1 MEESN
6 KMDFLNSLEG
16 TVTKSG
22 GMVTF
27 VAEDLE
33 NKLKQ
38 TSPTTPVRPLERFVL
53 DANLLNDLEYE
64 AKNIAMSVDTL
75 TETLS
80 GVLHSMSAL
89 TVECLEIY
97 RDVVCK
103 TCDSIDANIKS
114 MYQVMAKC
122 EELSKEMEPIY
133 KLAQQVKDIKHIL
146 DLFENAVN

>member
-1 MEESN
+1 
-6 KMDFLNSLEG
+6 MDFLNGLEG
-16 TVTKSG
+16 IVTKNG
-22 GMVTF
+22 DMVTF

-33 NKLKQ
+33 SKLKQ
-38 TSPTTPVRPLERFVL
+38 TSPTLPVRPLGRFVL
-53 DANLLNDLEYE
+53 DANLLNELEFE
-64 AKNIAMSVDTL
+64 ARNIAASVDTL

-89 TVECLEIY
+89 TVEYLEIY

-114 MYQVMAKC
+114 MYQLMAKC

>member
-1 MEESN
+1 
-6 KMDFLNSLEG
+6 MDFLNNLEG
-16 TVTKSG
+16 IVTKNG
-22 GMVTF
+22 DMVTF
-27 VAEDLE
+27 IAEDLE

-38 TSPTTPVRPLERFVL
+38 TSPTMPTRPLGRFVL
-53 DANLLNDLEYE
+53 DANLLNDLEFE
-64 AKNIAMSVDTL
+64 ARNIAASVDTL
-75 TETLS
+75 SESLS

-89 TVECLEIY
+89 TVDCLEIY

-114 MYQVMAKC
+114 MYQLMAKC
-122 EELSKEMEPIY
+122 EEVSKEMEPIY

>member
-1 MEESN
+1 
-6 KMDFLNSLEG
+6 MDFLNNLEG
-16 TVTKSG
+16 IVTKNG
-22 GMVTF
+22 DMVTF
-27 VAEDLE
+27 IAEDLE

-38 TSPTTPVRPLERFVL
+38 TSPTMPTRPLGRFVL
-53 DANLLNDLEYE
+53 DVNLLNDLEFE
-64 AKNIAMSVDTL
+64 ARNIAASVDTL
-75 TETLS
+75 SESLS

-89 TVECLEIY
+89 TVDCLEIY

-114 MYQVMAKC
+114 MYQLMAKC
-122 EELSKEMEPIY
+122 EEVSKEMEPIY

>member
-6 KMDFLNSLEG
+6 KMDFLNNLEG
-16 TVTKSG
+16 IVTKNG
-22 GMVTF
+22 DMVTF

-38 TSPTTPVRPLERFVL
+38 TSPTMPVRPLGRFVL
-53 DANLLNDLEYE
+53 GANLLNDLEFE
-64 AKNIAMSVDTL
+64 ARNIAASVDSL

-114 MYQVMAKC
+114 MYQLMAKC

>member
-1 MEESN
+1 
-6 KMDFLNSLEG
+6 MDFLYNLEG
-16 TVTKSG
+16 IVTKNG
-22 GMVTF
+22 DMVTF

-38 TSPTTPVRPLERFVL
+38 TSPTTPIRPLGRFVL
-53 DANLLNDLEYE
+53 DANLLNDLEFE
-64 AKNIAMSVDTL
+64 ARNIAASVDTL

-114 MYQVMAKC
+114 MYQLMAKC

-133 KLAQQVKDIKHIL
+133 KLAQQLKDIKHIL

>member
-1 MEESN
+1 MAEPN
-6 KMDFLNSLEG
+6 KMDFLNNLKG
-16 TVTKSG
+16 TVTKNKD
-22 GMVTF
+22 MVTF
-27 VAEDLE
+27 VVEDLE

-38 TSPTTPVRPLERFVL
+38 SSPTMPVRPLGRFVL
-53 DANLLNDLEYE
+53 DVNLLNDLEFE
-64 AKNIAMSVDTL
+64 ARNIAASVDTL

-114 MYQVMAKC
+114 MYQLMAKC
-122 EELSKEMEPIY
+122 EELSKEMELIS
-133 KLAQQVKDIKHIL
+133 KLAQRVKDIKHIL
-146 DLFENAVN
+146 DLFENTVN

>member
-6 KMDFLNSLEG
+6 KMNFLNNLEG

-22 GMVTF
+22 DMVTF

-38 TSPTTPVRPLERFVL
+38 TSPTVPVIPLGRFVL
-53 DANLLNDLEYE
+53 DTNLLNDLEFE
-64 AKNIAMSVDTL
+64 ARNIAASVDSL

-114 MYQVMAKC
+114 MYQLMAKC

>member
-6 KMDFLNSLEG
+6 KMEYLNNLEG
-16 TVTKSG
+16 IITKNSE
-22 GMVTF
+22 MVTF
-27 VAEDLE
+27 VAEDME
-33 NKLKQ
+33 SKLKQ
-38 TSPTTPVRPLERFVL
+38 LSPTMSIKPLGTFFM
-53 DANLLNDLEYE
+53 DANLLNDLEFE
-64 AKNIAMSVDTL
+64 ARNIAASVDTL
-75 TETLS
+75 SETLS

-114 MYQVMAKC
+114 MYQLMAKC
-122 EELSKEMEPIY
+122 EELSKEIEPIY

-146 DLFENAVN
+146 DLFENAIN

>member
-1 MEESN
+1 
-6 KMDFLNSLEG
+6 MDFLNNLEG
-16 TVTKSG
+16 TVTKNG
-22 GMVTF
+22 DMVTF

-38 TSPTTPVRPLERFVL
+38 TSPSMPVRPLGRFVL
-53 DANLLNDLEYE
+53 DVNLLNDLEFE
-64 AKNIAMSVDTL
+64 ARNIAASVDTL

-80 GVLHSMSAL
+80 GVLHNMSAL

-114 MYQVMAKC
+114 MYQLMAKC

-133 KLAQQVKDIKHIL
+133 KLVQQVKDIKHIL

>member
-1 MEESN
+1 ME
-6 KMDFLNSLEG
+6 FLNNLEG
-16 TVTKSG
+16 IVTKKG
-22 GMVTF
+22 DMVTF

-33 NKLKQ
+33 IKLKQ
-38 TSPTTPVRPLERFVL
+38 TSPTMPIRPLGRFVL
-53 DANLLNDLEYE
+53 DANLLNDLEFE
-64 AKNIAMSVDTL
+64 ARNIATSVDTL

-114 MYQVMAKC
+114 MYQLMAKC
-122 EELSKEMEPIY
+122 EEISKEMEPIY
-133 KLAQQVKDIKHIL
+133 KLTQQVKDIKHIL

>member
-38 TSPTTPVRPLERFVL
+38 TSPTTPVRPLGRFVL
-53 DANLLNDLEYE
+53 DANLLNDLEFE
-64 AKNIAMSVDTL
+64 ARNIAASVDTL
-75 TETLS
+75 SETLS

-114 MYQVMAKC
+114 MYQLMAKC

-146 DLFENAVN
+146 DLFENAIN

>member
-1 MEESN
+1 MEEAET
-6 KMDFLNSLEG
+6 MDFLNNLGG

-22 GMVTF
+22 NMVTF

-33 NKLKQ
+33 SKLKQ
-38 TSPTTPVRPLERFVL
+38 TSPTTPVRPLGRFVL
-53 DANLLNDLEYE
+53 DANLLNDLEFE
-64 AKNIAMSVDTL
+64 ARNIATSVDTL
-75 TETLS
+75 SENLS

-114 MYQVMAKC
+114 MYQLMAKC

-133 KLAQQVKDIKHIL
+133 KLAQQLKDIKHIL

>member
-1 MEESN
+1 
-6 KMDFLNSLEG
+6 MDFLYNLEG
-16 TVTKSG
+16 IVTKNG
-22 GMVTF
+22 DMVTF

-38 TSPTTPVRPLERFVL
+38 TSPTMPVRPLGRFVL
-53 DANLLNDLEYE
+53 DANLLNDLEFE
-64 AKNIAMSVDTL
+64 ARNIAASVDTL

-114 MYQVMAKC
+114 MYQLMAKC
-122 EELSKEMEPIY
+122 EELSKEMGPIY
-133 KLAQQVKDIKHIL
+133 KLAQQLKDIKHIL

>member
-6 KMDFLNSLEG
+6 KMDFLNNLEG
-16 TVTKSG
+16 TVIKNG
-22 GMVTF
+22 DMVTF

-38 TSPTTPVRPLERFVL
+38 TSPTMPVRPLGRFVL
-53 DANLLNDLEYE
+53 DINLLNDLEFE
-64 AKNIAMSVDTL
+64 ARNIAASVDTL

-114 MYQVMAKC
+114 MYQLMAKC

-133 KLAQQVKDIKHIL
+133 KLVQQVKDIKHVL

>member
-1 MEESN
+1 MSEPY
-6 KMDFLNSLEG
+6 KMDFLNNLEG
-16 TVTKSG
+16 IVTKNGS
-22 GMVTF
+22 MVTF

-33 NKLKQ
+33 SKLKQ
-38 TSPTTPVRPLERFVL
+38 TSPTMPARPLGRFVL
-53 DANLLNDLEYE
+53 DANLLNDLEFE
-64 AKNIAMSVDTL
+64 ARNIAASVDTL
-75 TETLS
+75 SETLS

-114 MYQVMAKC
+114 MYQLMAKC

>member
-6 KMDFLNSLEG
+6 KMEFLNNLEG
-16 TVTKSG
+16 IITKNG
-22 GMVTF
+22 EMVTF

-33 NKLKQ
+33 SKLKQ
-38 TSPTTPVRPLERFVL
+38 LSPTMPIKSLEKSVM
-53 DANLLNDLEYE
+53 DVNLLNDLEFE
-64 AKNIAMSVDTL
+64 ARNIAASVDTL
-75 TETLS
+75 SETLS

-114 MYQVMAKC
+114 MYQLMAKC
-122 EELSKEMEPIY
+122 EELSKEIEPIY

-146 DLFENAVN
+146 DLFENAIN